1 MIKEFS
7 ELDCVCGHTFGKRPV
22 SIVCF
27 CNSYFLKFVCRVL
40 ICYLFMCRFCLSNL
54 LVMLAAL
61 KLELL
66 LLFVMPAL

>member
-7 ELDCVCGHTFGKRPV
+7 ELDCVRGHTFGKRPV

-27 CNSYFLKFVCRVL
+27 CNSYFLKFVCCIL
-40 ICYLFMCRFCLSNL
+40 ILE
-54 LVMLAAL
+54 
-61 KLELL
+61 LELL